1 MRIFFSLSLLQ
12 NPNPGLFAV
21 KHPLTYAETLI
32 DYHLCPH
39 PKYKFIRESHRG
51 SSIPL
56 TQKQFLHHTVM
67 AGAGLQGRAGGQAWR
82 GPLVLRSAVTAC
94 RTRMV
99 PSHITGLGSALVLSV
114 PASRAVRAALL
125 LSFALESCA

>member
-1 MRIFFSLSLLQ
+1 M
-12 NPNPGLFAV
+12 

-39 PKYKFIRESHRG
+39 PKYKFVRESHRG

-67 AGAGLQGRAGGQAWR
+67 AELALGYGEGRADKHGWAQLELGG
-82 GPLVLRSAVTAC
+82 RSAATVTEQERYPFIPPARLC
-94 RTRMV
+94 SCPVRIPCIGNTWPFFQPSSFLLPLKAV
-99 PSHITGLGSALVLSV
+99 PDTHFSPV
-114 PASRAVRAALL
+114 PTM
-125 LSFALESCA
+125 

>member
-1 MRIFFSLSLLQ
+1 M
-12 NPNPGLFAV
+12 

-39 PKYKFIRESHRG
+39 PKYKFVRESHRG

-67 AGAGLQGRAGGQAWR
+67 AELALGYGEERADKHGWAQLELGEGLQPQSQNKNGTLSYHQPRLCSCPVRIPCTGNTWPFFQPSSFLL
-82 GPLVLRSAVTAC
+82 PLKAVPDTHFSP
-94 RTRMV
+94 V
-99 PSHITGLGSALVLSV
+99 PTT
-114 PASRAVRAALL
+114 
-125 LSFALESCA
+125 